1 MSSCGIDFFKLCGTT
16 LPFVQ
21 VPGETIGRAAGVDE
35 AYLANFG
42 EEVVRGHPMFVCSRL
57 VQRLEGVLR
66 ECAGVGP
73 WTSVSLGSGNGVAE
87 GALLTSELA
96 TLQGAAGATAVAEA
110 SGGTG
115 GVVLLSEGLDGLE
128 DVPPG
133 VVAVLSR
140 SSVDLLRH
148 VALRAR
154 QSGALLAC
162 CADEGAW
169 GALVA
174 AVASSEGQGVRVTVD
189 SSAGHVALEP
199 ASGISGTAAVP
210 AMTAG
215 ASGAVATITPSAA
228 WALTPASYA
237 PGVVGGKSSNL
248 AVLVRYGLS
257 ISLHLDRRLPC
268 CFQALLGST
277 FIVVC

>member
-110 SGGTG
+110 AGGTG

-133 VVAVLSR
+133 VVAVR
-140 SSVDLLRH
+140 TTAFEQGRTHRWGIAWTFDQ
-148 VALRAR
+148 AIADELRAR
-154 QSGALLAC
+154 ALRQAREGMDSGR
-162 CADEGAW
+162 G
-169 GALVA
+169 
-174 AVASSEGQGVRVTVD
+174 R
-189 SSAGHVALEP
+189 GH
-199 ASGISGTAAVP
+199 GRMRGRDR
-210 AMTAG
+210 G
-215 ASGAVATITPSAA
+215 G
-228 WALTPASYA
+228 
-237 PGVVGGKSSNL
+237 GGK
-248 AVLVRYGLS
+248 
-257 ISLHLDRRLPC
+257 RRRKH
-268 CFQALLGST
+268 
-277 FIVVC
+277 